1 MGQALAMCP
10 ACTPFCAT
18 RCCGCCVVVPQG
30 LQRELVR
37 HRDIFR
43 ALGLRHQHLVVLW
56 QTFQSFD
63 QDATGKLLLPEFL
76 AGVGLSD
83 SVIAKRAFDV
93 LDDERTE
100 RLCFHEFCRAL
111 VVYCTFDKN
120 ALSLFSFDVFD
131 FDGDGVLSGPDVQ
144 RAILTVYGTNAGSGT
159 TTAKLLD
166 NAKAMAHRYS
176 GGDAAK
182 FSGGKRF
189 ALDRRAFDMFVRE
202 VPTLCFPVF
211 TVQHRLWERCGGQ
224 AFWRSITRERQA
236 RAKHTL
242 RSLPGRGSTYEFSNW
257 RDLVAEVGTPTS
269 DQKASLSRL
278 GLVTPKAAAGSQGSA
293 KGRRHSSHRFAGGGP
308 AGGSAGS
315 AGSIGRRA
323 SLGAQAALAAGSSTE
338 SVLRRARESKVT
350 VASRSRADTGALAGA
365 SVGSHADSGKGRVSR
380 ADLDFTDVAQ
390 GMASLKKHEVATV
403 AVFGSAAERRA
414 AAVAMGTVSR
424 EQLEVHRERR
434 RSLAEENLSAIRKLT
449 GQEAYEA
456 DDYRR
461 HNQLGARGG
470 KGPGLRRES
479 SKGRRRSVE
488 ASARRAAAGGRRR
501 ASVGAT
507 TVGAMAAAVAAG
519 PSGQRRASVTGG
531 SLGGAVAS
539 ASVGPAGAGGGRP
552 RARRSSLAVDPS
564 HGRRSAQRSS
574 LAGRSI
580 GGASSNLAH
589 ASTPGSM
596 APGSAFPSG
605 RVGVQSGR
613 RGRRTVTS
621 DNAAGTGIS
630 PGRVRRQSLSAPIT
644 WGPTATSAPSG
655 AGRTPTSPRVTV
667 VTGTATTAAGSR
679 VAASPMHDVGFF

>member
-1 MGQALAMCP
+1 MTCL
-10 ACTPFCAT
+10 T
-18 RCCGCCVVVPQG
+18 
-30 LQRELVR
+30 
-37 HRDIFR
+37 
-43 ALGLRHQHLVVLW
+43 
-56 QTFQSFD
+56 
-63 QDATGKLLLPEFL
+63 DASGNLLLPEFL
-76 AGVGLSD
+76 AGVGLAD

-100 RLCFHEFCRAL
+100 RLCFYEFCRAL

-144 RAILTVYGTNAGSGT
+144 RAVLTVYGTNAGSGA

-166 NAKAMAHRYS
+166 NAKAMAQRYS

-224 AFWRSITRERQA
+224 AFWKSITRDRHA
-236 RAKHTL
+236 RAKHKL
-242 RSLPGRGSTYEFSNW
+242 RSLPGRGSTYEFNNW
-257 RDLVAEVGTPTS
+257 RDLVADVGTPTS
-269 DQKASLSRL
+269 DQKASLTRL
-278 GLVTPKAAAGSQGSA
+278 GLVTPKGGVGSSGGQ
-293 KGRRHSSHRFAGGGP
+293 KGRRHSSYRFAGGGP

-315 AGSIGRRA
+315 AGSAGRRA
-323 SLGAQAALAAGSSTE
+323 SMGSQPGVAAGSGSD
-338 SVLRRARESKVT
+338 SLLRRNRESKVT
-350 VASRSRADTGALAGA
+350 VASRSRADTGGVAGP
-365 SVGSHADSGKGRVSR
+365 SVDSRTGVGKDRISR
-380 ADLDFTDVAQ
+380 GDLDFTDVAE
-390 GMASLKKHEVATV
+390 GMAGLKKHEVATV

-424 EQLEVHRERR
+424 EQLQMHKERR
-434 RSLAEENLSAIRKLT
+434 KSLAQENLSAIRKMT
-449 GQEAYEA
+449 GQDAYEA

-461 HNQLGARGG
+461 HNKLGSGARAG
-470 KGPGLRRES
+470 KLRRES
-479 SKGRRRSVE
+479 SKGRRTVVE

-507 TVGAMAAAVAAG
+507 TVGAMAAAAAAASGG
-519 PSGQRRASVTGG
+519 PSGQRRSSIAGG
-531 SLGGAVAS
+531 TFGGVAAA
-539 ASVGPAGAGGGRP
+539 ASVGPGGASGGRP

-564 HGRRSAQRSS
+564 HARKPARRSSIT
-574 LAGRSI
+574 GRSI

-596 APGSAFPSG
+596 AAGPAFPSA

-613 RGRRTVTS
+613 RGRRTATTES
-621 DNAAGTGIS
+621 AAGDGIS
-630 PGRVRRQSLSAPIT
+630 PGRVRRQSLSAPVAA
-644 WGPTATSAPSG
+644 GPSKLSARS
-655 AGRTPTSPRVTV
+655 AFDRTGTSPRVTV

>member
-242 RSLPGRGSTYEFSNW
+242 RSMPGRGSTYEFSNW

-278 GLVTPKAAAGSQGSA
+278 GL
-293 KGRRHSSHRFAGGGP
+293 
-308 AGGSAGS
+308 
-315 AGSIGRRA
+315 
-323 SLGAQAALAAGSSTE
+323 
-338 SVLRRARESKVT
+338 SKVT

-403 AVFGSAAERRA
+403 VVFRVAAERRA
-414 AAVAMGTVSR
+414 AAVAMG
-424 EQLEVHRERR
+424 
-434 RSLAEENLSAIRKLT
+434 
-449 GQEAYEA
+449 
-456 DDYRR
+456 
-461 HNQLGARGG
+461 
-470 KGPGLRRES
+470 
-479 SKGRRRSVE
+479 
-488 ASARRAAAGGRRR
+488 
-501 ASVGAT
+501 
-507 TVGAMAAAVAAG
+507 
-519 PSGQRRASVTGG
+519 
-531 SLGGAVAS
+531 
-539 ASVGPAGAGGGRP
+539 
-552 RARRSSLAVDPS
+552 
-564 HGRRSAQRSS
+564 
-574 LAGRSI
+574 
-580 GGASSNLAH
+580 
-589 ASTPGSM
+589 
-596 APGSAFPSG
+596 
-605 RVGVQSGR
+605 
-613 RGRRTVTS
+613 
-621 DNAAGTGIS
+621 
-630 PGRVRRQSLSAPIT
+630 
-644 WGPTATSAPSG
+644 
-655 AGRTPTSPRVTV
+655 
-667 VTGTATTAAGSR
+667 
-679 VAASPMHDVGFF
+679 